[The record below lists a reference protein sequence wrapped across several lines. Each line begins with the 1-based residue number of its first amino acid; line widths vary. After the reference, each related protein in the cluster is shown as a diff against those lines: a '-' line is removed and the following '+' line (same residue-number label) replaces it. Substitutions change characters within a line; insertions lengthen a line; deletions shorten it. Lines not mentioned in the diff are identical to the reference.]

1 MITELSDMN
10 KKLLI
15 LLGISLALN
24 CGFIGY
30 FAARPCR
37 SIPPQRARFMPK
49 PKHHGE
55 FDFMK
60 QAFKDNESRMR
71 QAHRAIGEAFK
82 TEDPDKIKTAFAAA
96 DEVRHQIDE
105 QVQSAMIERFMKMS
119 ADERADFLR
128 RFDRKGRPARPHRG
142 NREFLPPPPPPPP
155 MAPEEADD

>member
-1 MITELSDMN
+1 MN

-128 RFDRKGRPARPHRG
+128 RFDRKGRPVRPHRG
-142 NREFLPPPPPPPP
+142 NREFLPPPPPPPMP
-155 MAPEEADD
+155 PEEADD

>member
-105 QVQSAMIERFMKMS
+105 QVQSAIIERFMKMS

-128 RFDRKGRPARPHRG
+128 RFDRKGRPARPRRG
-142 NREFLPPPPPPPP
+142 NREFLPPPPPPPMP
-155 MAPEEADD
+155 PEEADD

>member
-37 SIPPQRARFMPK
+37 SIPPARARFMPK

-96 DEVRHQIDE
+96 DKVRHQIDE

-142 NREFLPPPPPPPP
+142 DREFLPPPPPPPMP
-155 MAPEEADD
+155 PEEADD

>member
-119 ADERADFLR
+119 TDERADFLR

-142 NREFLPPPPPPPP
+142 NREFLPPPPPPPMP
-155 MAPEEADD
+155 PEEAED